1 MRNKSLTWGSRRFL
15 ATITIGLILAQAAW
29 AGPQYKVLHAFGAG
43 TDGGGL
49 WTSVSF
55 DKKGNLYGA
64 TSGGGAYGYGVI
76 FKLTR
81 RADGTWT
88 ETTLHSFS
96 NGDPNGSE
104 PNGGL
109 IQDGLGNWYGTTHLG
124 GAHDYGTV
132 FQLTHRSGSWAE
144 LAVYK
149 FGTQSGDGGE
159 PTAGLVMD
167 KAGNLYGTGP
177 YGGAYNGGTVFEL
190 TPSAGGWD
198 ETVLYSFCP
207 NTNCAD
213 GHTPFA
219 GLILDASGN
228 LYGTTYTG
236 GAHKVDGTV
245 YQLMPTPTGWK
256 EKVLHSFAVNYKDGH
271 TPGWGALLMDG
282 SGNLYGTTAGGGCCG
297 GIVFRLTPGPD
308 GGWKET
314 ILYGFKG
321 GAAGFE
327 PNAGVVMDKAGNL
340 YGTTDYG
347 GSAFGCGVIY
357 KLAPRPTGS
366 WKYTVLHIFEGS
378 DGCIPEGNLVLD
390 KAGNLSG
397 GTVLG
402 GTTGN
407 GVIFEL
413 TP

>member
-1 MRNKSLTWGSRRFL
+1 MMPGQGKLNLSRTL
-15 ATITIGLILAQAAW
+15 AVIIAVLGFCPAAHS
-29 AGPQYKVLHAFGAG
+29 APTYKVLHSFTGSDGSGPWGGVTLGRNGSLYG
-43 TDGGGL
+43 TTAGGGVCGTVFRL
-49 WTSVSF
+49 APLANGQWKETILYQFGSGHDPCDPNGRVIF
-55 DKKGNLYGA
+55 DEEDNLYG
-64 TSGGGAYGYGVI
+64 TTVGGGAYY
-76 FKLTR
+76 
-81 RADGTWT
+81 
-88 ETTLHSFS
+88 
-96 NGDPNGSE
+96 
-104 PNGGL
+104 
-109 IQDGLGNWYGTTHLG
+109 
-124 GAHDYGTV
+124 YGTV
-132 FQLTHRSGSWAE
+132 FE
-144 LAVYK
+144 LRHGAGGRADSILYS
-149 FGTQSGDGGE
+149 FGTHSGDGGE

-167 KAGNLYGTGP
+167 GAGNLYGTAP
-177 YGGAYNGGTVFEL
+177 YGGSTIFEL
-190 TPSAGGWD
+190 TPGSGGWN
-198 ETVLYSFCP
+198 ETVLHRFGI
-207 NTNCAD
+207 TKGD
-213 GHTPFA
+213 GAGPFA
-219 GLILDASGN
+219 GLILDAAGN
-228 LYGTTYTG
+228 LYGTTRG
-236 GAHKVDGTV
+236 GGTYNGGTV
-245 YQLMPTPTGWK
+245 YEIEPGLTGWK

-282 SGNLYGTTAGGGCCG
+282 GGNLYGTTAGGGCCG